1 MRPGAARQ
9 IVMALAFLVL
19 SVRGADAWVLASL
32 TGDWSASV
40 GTLELTGAA
49 GSDFAPTLESP
60 VDVATLE
67 IESTSDWR
75 VDVSRAGASWP
86 STLSISVLASSVKT
100 RGNGSATASP
110 SYTSVGTTPMFFANG
125 VFGGGRSIRALIG
138 LQYLIEGISAEMGAG
153 IHTATI
159 VYTVTDQ

>member
-1 MRPGAARQ
+1 MRPGTAGQ

-100 RGNGSATASP
+100 RGNGSSIWGSWLLLLALVRGLLRIWQS
-110 SYTSVGTTPMFFANG
+110 SY
-125 VFGGGRSIRALIG
+125 
-138 LQYLIEGISAEMGAG
+138 
-153 IHTATI
+153 I
-159 VYTVTDQ
+159 VPRERKI